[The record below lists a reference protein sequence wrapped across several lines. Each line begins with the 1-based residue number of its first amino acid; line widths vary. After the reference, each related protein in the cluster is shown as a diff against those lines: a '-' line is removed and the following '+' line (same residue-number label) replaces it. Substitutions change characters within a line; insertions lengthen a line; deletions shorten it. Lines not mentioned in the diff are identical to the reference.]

1 MDRTVRGGLS
11 GGDRPKASP
20 EDEEEPATRG
30 AGGGGSLGR
39 GAFFLLSQKGRKS
52 QGGSLV
58 CPPSGHWGEGVND
71 TSTSGSEMNSLGS

>member
-1 MDRTVRGGLS
+1 MKRSQPHGVLVEGEPRKGGIL
-11 GGDRPKASP
+11 
-20 EDEEEPATRG
+20 PAVTEG
-30 AGGGGSLGR
+30 
-39 GAFFLLSQKGRKS
+39 QKS